1 LQSSTSDSTVSAFVF
16 AAACYQVRL
25 EAMESVAAKAQA
37 PEAAEC
43 VQTLVQG
50 VAHLPGWDDKNFQV
64 RGGYELHLK
73 HHQKCQ

>member
-1 LQSSTSDSTVSAFVF
+1 LLYLLLRYVVAIS
-16 AAACYQVRL
+16 QVRL
-25 EAMESVAAKAQA
+25 EAMESVVAKAQA

-64 RGGYELHLK
+64 T
-73 HHQKCQ
+73 